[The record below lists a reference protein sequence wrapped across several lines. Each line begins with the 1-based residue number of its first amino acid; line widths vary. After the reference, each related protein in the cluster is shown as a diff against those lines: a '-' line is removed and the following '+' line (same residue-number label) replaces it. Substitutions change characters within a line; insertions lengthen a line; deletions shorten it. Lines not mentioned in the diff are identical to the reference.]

1 MNGINPIGIDK
12 TVDYFNNLQE
22 AFKER
27 INTKEELGS
36 MLSNS
41 LGEGDAVKVE
51 ISSEGLEMSE
61 EVKRGEMTKGAIRQL
76 EREPLTKEQLRSVP
90 SGRYG
95 EEILSKMQKVDPK
108 AFEEYEKIRDNR
120 EANPKGINVNDEA
133 LFITRWAM
141 RDELPKLSCWEDI
154 DKREKETKES
164 SEVSMGISDEDSQTT
179 TMDTDI
185 VDSEIEKLKNKKAQL
200 EHQLYSADA
209 LKKKELEQQ
218 LRLVDAELAQKNNDA
233 YRRQNAVVS

>member
-1 MNGINPIGIDK
+1 MNGINPVGIDK
-12 TVDYFNNLQE
+12 TADYFNNLQE
-22 AFKER
+22 AFKEK
-27 INTKEELGS
+27 INTKENQGA
-36 MLSNS
+36 LSSNAIS
-41 LGEGDAVKVE
+41 NGEPLKVE
-51 ISSEGLEMSE
+51 ISSKGLEMSE
-61 EVKRGEMTKGAIRQL
+61 EVKRGEMPKGAIRQL

-95 EEILSKMQKVDPK
+95 EEILSKMQKVDPVAYEK
-108 AFEEYEKIRDNR
+108 YEKIRENR
-120 EANPKGINVNDEA
+120 EASPKGINDEA
-133 LFITRWAM
+133 HFITRWAM

-164 SEVSMGISDEDSQTT
+164 SEVSMGISDKDSQTT

-218 LRLVDAELAQKNNDA
+218 LRQVDAELAQKNNDA
-233 YRRQNAVVS
+233 YRRHNAVVS

>member
-1 MNGINPIGIDK
+1 MNGINPVGIDK
-12 TVDYFNNLQE
+12 TADYFNNLQE

-41 LGEGDAVKVE
+41 LGDGDDVKVE
-51 ISSEGLEMSE
+51 ISSKGLEMSE
-61 EVKRGEMTKGAIRQL
+61 EVTRGEMPKGAIKQL

-95 EEILSKMQKVDPK
+95 EEILSKMQKVDPVAYEK
-108 AFEEYEKIRDNR
+108 YEKIRDNR
-120 EANPKGINVNDEA
+120 EASPKGINDEA
-133 LFITRWAM
+133 RFITRWAM
-141 RDELPKLSCWEDI
+141 RDELPNLSCWEDI

-179 TMDTDI
+179 TMNTDI

-218 LRLVDAELAQKNNDA
+218 LRQVDAELAQKNNDA
-233 YRRQNAVVS
+233 YRRHNAVVS